1 MKNHAIIP
9 VTNSCGLP
17 DRRLQVHG
25 VLRAPESR
33 PPLQIHEISKGRD
46 LSVKNQKSPWI
57 SIIACLV
64 VQLCVGILYLWSAFK
79 NNIIAAYGWDTT
91 SANLVSSFML
101 FAFVF
106 GNLIGGFI
114 NDKKGPKVTCVS
126 GVILFSLGVILTSFV
141 KSVAL
146 FDFTYAIMAGL
157 GSGFAY
163 GACISCIQKWLPH
176 KRGLASGL
184 ACSAFGLSTVIF
196 TPVSKALMNA
206 NMDANGIVNFTPV
219 FLTLGIVF
227 AVLGLAACV
236 FINLPGEEYLRSLN
250 LPKAAVSGSVNFTLG
265 QAIKKPAFWAL
276 FFSIFFI
283 NGTWNLCVPLIVP
296 LGQVRGLTEAMA
308 IACLSFTGITNA
320 AGRLIMATL
329 SDKIGRSNTM
339 YILCGLTLLGAVL
352 MTFIGGMGYFVTIAI
367 IAFAYG
373 GPSALNAA
381 LCTDMFGPKNSG
393 TNYGVAMLAL
403 GFSSIFFNLIS
414 GKVLNASVD
423 VAAGSAVGIAPTF
436 IMGAVTAV
444 IPVFLMFYINHYLK
458 TRSEQ

>member
-1 MKNHAIIP
+1 M
-9 VTNSCGLP
+9 
-17 DRRLQVHG
+17 
-25 VLRAPESR
+25 
-33 PPLQIHEISKGRD
+33 
-46 LSVKNQKSPWI
+46 KNQKNPWI

-79 NNIIAAYGWDTT
+79 NNAIAAYGWDTT

-114 NDKKGPKVTCVS
+114 NDKKGPKLTCIL
-126 GVILFSLGVILTSFV
+126 GVGLFSLGVILTAFV
-141 KSVAL
+141 KSVVL
-146 FDFTYAIMAGL
+146 FDLTYAIMAGL

-206 NMDANGIVNFTPV
+206 NMTDGIVNFTPV

-227 AVLGLAACV
+227 AVLGFAACV
-236 FINLPGEEYLRSLN
+236 FISLPDEAYIRSLN
-250 LPKAAVSGSVNFTLG
+250 LPAKAVAGNVNFTLG
-265 QAIKKPAFWAL
+265 QAIRQPAFWAL

-320 AGRLIMATL
+320 AGRLIMAAL
-329 SDKIGRSNTM
+329 SDKIGRTNAM
-339 YILCGLTLLGAVL
+339 YILCGLTMLGAIL
-352 MTFIGGMGYFVTIAI
+352 LTFVTGIGYFAAIAI
-367 IAFAYG
+367 VAFAYG

-381 LCTDMFGPKNSG
+381 LSTDLFGPKNSG

-414 GKVLNASVD
+414 GKVLHAVVD
-423 VAAGSAVGIAPTF
+423 VSSGTATGIAPTF

-444 IPVFLMFYINHYLK
+444 IPVFLMIYINSYLK
-458 TRSEQ
+458 KRDT

>member
-1 MKNHAIIP
+1 MKK
-9 VTNSCGLP
+9 
-17 DRRLQVHG
+17 Q
-25 VLRAPESR
+25 
-33 PPLQIHEISKGRD
+33 
-46 LSVKNQKSPWI
+46 KNPWI
-57 SIIACLV
+57 SIVACLV

-79 NNIIAAYGWDTT
+79 NNIIAAYSWDTT

-114 NDKKGPKVTCVS
+114 NDRKGPKLTCLL
-126 GVILFSLGVILTSFV
+126 GVGLFSVGVILTAFV

-146 FDFTYAIMAGL
+146 FDLTYAVMAGL

-196 TPVSKALMNA
+196 TPVSKALMSA
-206 NMDANGIVNFTPV
+206 NMDAAGIVNFVPV

-227 AVLGLAACV
+227 AVLGFAACI
-236 FINLPGEEYLRSLN
+236 FISLPDEEYIRSLN
-250 LPKAAVSGSVNFTLG
+250 LPAKAVSGSVNFTLG
-265 QAIKKPAFWAL
+265 QAIRQPAFWAL

-296 LGQVRGLTEAMA
+296 LGQVRGLTESMA

-320 AGRLIMATL
+320 AGRLIMASL
-329 SDKIGRSNTM
+329 SDKIGRTNAM
-339 YILCGLTLLGAVL
+339 YVLCGLTMLGAIL
-352 MTFIGGMGYFVTIAI
+352 LTFIGGMGYFAAIAI
-367 IAFAYG
+367 VAFAYG

-381 LCTDMFGPKNSG
+381 LSTDLFGPKNSG

-414 GKVLNASVD
+414 GKVLHAVVD
-423 VAAGSAVGIAPTF
+423 VSAGTATGIGATF

-444 IPVFLMFYINHYLK
+444 IPVFLMMYINSYLK
-458 TRSEQ
+458 KRSEP

>member
-1 MKNHAIIP
+1 MKKQN
-9 VTNSCGLP
+9 
-17 DRRLQVHG
+17 
-25 VLRAPESR
+25 
-33 PPLQIHEISKGRD
+33 
-46 LSVKNQKSPWI
+46 PWI

-79 NNIIAAYGWDTT
+79 GNIVAAYGWST
-91 SANLVSSFML
+91 SAATMVSSYMI

-114 NDKKGPKVTCVS
+114 NDKKGPKLTCFL
-126 GVILFSLGVILTSFV
+126 GVILFALGVGLTAFV
-141 KSVAL
+141 KSAAL
-146 FDFTYAIMAGL
+146 FDLTYAIMAGL

-184 ACSAFGLSTVIF
+184 ACSAFGLSTVVF
-196 TPVSKALMNA
+196 TPVSNWLMNL
-206 NMDANGIVNFTPV
+206 NKDANGIVNFVPV
-219 FLTLGIVF
+219 FLTLAIVF
-227 AVLGLAACV
+227 AVLGLAACC
-236 FINLPGEEYLRSLN
+236 FISLPNQEYIASLN
-250 LPKAAVSGSVNFTLG
+250 LPKAAVSGTTNFTLG
-265 QAIKKPAFWAL
+265 QAMKKPAFWAL

-283 NGTWNLCVPLIVP
+283 NGTWNLCVPLIKD
-296 LGQVRGLTEAMA
+296 LGMERGLLEATA
-308 IACLSFTGITNA
+308 ILCVSFTGITNA

-339 YILCGLTLLGAVL
+339 YVLCGITFVGAIL
-352 MTFIGGMGYFVTIAI
+352 MTFIGGYGYFATIAL

-381 LCTDMFGPKNSG
+381 LCTDLFGPKNSG

-403 GFSSIFFNLIS
+403 GFSSIFFNWVS
-414 GKVLNASVD
+414 GNILHATVENVTS
-423 VAAGSAVGIAPTF
+423 TF

-444 IPVFLMFYINHYLK
+444 IPVFLMIYINSYLK
-458 TRSEQ
+458 KRG

>member
-1 MKNHAIIP
+1 
-9 VTNSCGLP
+9 
-17 DRRLQVHG
+17 
-25 VLRAPESR
+25 
-33 PPLQIHEISKGRD
+33 
-46 LSVKNQKSPWI
+46 VKNRKNPWI

-79 NNIIAAYGWDTT
+79 NNIIAAYSWDTT

-114 NDKKGPKVTCVS
+114 NDRKGPKLTCLL
-126 GVILFSLGVILTSFV
+126 GVGLFSVGVILTAFV
-141 KSVAL
+141 RSVVL
-146 FDFTYAIMAGL
+146 FDLTYAVMAGL

-196 TPVSKALMNA
+196 TPVSKALMSA
-206 NMDANGIVNFTPV
+206 NMNDAGIVNFLPV
-219 FLTLGIVF
+219 FLTLGLVF
-227 AVLGLAACV
+227 AVLGFVACL
-236 FINLPGEEYLRSLN
+236 FISLPDEEYIKGLN
-250 LPKAAVSGSVNFTLG
+250 LPAKAVSGNVDFTLG
-265 QAIKKPAFWAL
+265 QAIKQPAFWAL

-320 AGRLIMATL
+320 AGRLIMASL
-329 SDKIGRSNTM
+329 SDKIGRTNAM
-339 YILCGLTLLGAVL
+339 YVLCGLTMLGAVL
-352 MTFIGGMGYFVTIAI
+352 LTFIGGMGYFAAIAI
-367 IAFAYG
+367 VAFAYG

-381 LCTDMFGPKNSG
+381 LSTDLFGPKNSG

-414 GKVLNASVD
+414 GKVLHAVVD
-423 VAAGSAVGIAPTF
+423 VASGTATGISATF
-436 IMGAVTAV
+436 VMGAVTAV
-444 IPVFLMFYINHYLK
+444 IPVFLMMYINSYLK
-458 TRSEQ
+458 KRDA

>member
-1 MKNHAIIP
+1 MKN
-9 VTNSCGLP
+9 
-17 DRRLQVHG
+17 R
-25 VLRAPESR
+25 
-33 PPLQIHEISKGRD
+33 
-46 LSVKNQKSPWI
+46 KNPWI

-79 NNIIAAYGWDTT
+79 GNIVAAYGWSSS
-91 SANLVSSFML
+91 SASMVSSYML

-114 NDKKGPKVTCVS
+114 NDKKGPKLTCFL
-126 GVILFSLGVILTSFV
+126 GVILFSVGIALSAFV
-141 KSVAL
+141 KTIAL
-146 FDFTYAIMAGL
+146 FDLTYAVMAGL

-184 ACSAFGLSTVIF
+184 ACSAFGLSTVVF
-196 TPVSKALMNA
+196 TPVSNWLMELNRGA
-206 NMDANGIVNFTPV
+206 DGIVSFTPV
-219 FLTLGIVF
+219 FLTLAGVF
-227 AVLGLAACV
+227 AVLGLIACL
-236 FINLPGEEYLRSLN
+236 FISLPDDAYIKSLN
-250 LPKAAVSGSVNFTLG
+250 LPKAAVSGNVNYSLG
-265 QAIKKPAFWAL
+265 QAMKVPAFWAL

-283 NGTWNLCVPLIVP
+283 NGTWNLCVPLIKD
-296 LGQVRGLTEAMA
+296 LGVQRGLTEAMA
-308 IACLSFTGITNA
+308 IFCVSFTGITNA

-339 YILCGLTLLGAVL
+339 HVLCIITLVGAVL
-352 MTFIGGMGYFVTIAI
+352 MTFIGGYGYFVTIAL

-381 LCTDMFGPKNSG
+381 LCTDLFGPKNSG

-403 GFSSIFFNLIS
+403 GFSSIFFNFVS
-414 GKVLNASVD
+414 GNILHATVENVTS
-423 VAAGSAVGIAPTF
+423 TF

-444 IPVFLMFYINHYLK
+444 IPIFLMIYINSYLK
-458 TRSEQ
+458 KRAAK